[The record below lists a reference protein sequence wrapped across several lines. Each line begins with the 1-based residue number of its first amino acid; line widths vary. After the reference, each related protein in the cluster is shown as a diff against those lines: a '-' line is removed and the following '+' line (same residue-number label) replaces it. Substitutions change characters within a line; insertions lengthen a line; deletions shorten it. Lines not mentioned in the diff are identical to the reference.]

1 MQNKFLH
8 PLRQKSSLQ
17 VLTPPEHPMDVLCPT
32 FPEHTLKI
40 RFELPGDV
48 SINFIRMSQ
57 GKRFHSVPQ
66 DTLTG
71 ISKDNG
77 STSIGCPK
85 VSFYFSV

>member
-1 MQNKFLH
+1 MAKIKLA
-8 PLRQKSSLQ
+8 SID
-17 VLTPPEHPMDVLCPT
+17 PPEHPMDVLCPT

-71 ISKDNG
+71 ISKDNV